1 MSLLSDEE
9 TLKSWLAVYSDKM
22 YSWVFYKTGDK
33 ESSEDLVQD
42 TFLAA
47 FKSIQQFEGKS
58 DPKTWL
64 FAILNNKIAEHFRK
78 IYRSPVLS
86 NRKDDHSEKIMNT
99 FFNEDEGWLKEEIPR
114 NWLDEKI
121 QLLDDHDFKSEL
133 ENCMKNLPPKWN
145 AALQLK
151 YLEEKKG
158 EVICQELEIT
168 ASNFWQILHRA
179 KLQLR
184 KCLDIK
190 RFRK

>member
-1 MSLLSDEE
+1 MSLSSDEE
-9 TLKSWLAVYSDKM
+9 TLKSWVALYSDKM

-42 TFLAA
+42 TFLSA
-47 FKSIQQFEGKS
+47 FKSIRKFEGKS
-58 DPKTWL
+58 EPKTWL

-78 IYRSPVLS
+78 IYRSPVLTT
-86 NRKDDHSEKIMNT
+86 KMGDYSEKTMNT
-99 FFNEDEGWLKEEIPR
+99 FFTKDEGWLKEEIPR
-114 NWLDEKI
+114 NWPDEEI
-121 QLLDDHDFKSEL
+121 HLLDDSAFKSIL
-133 ENCMKNLPPKWN
+133 ENCMKNLPAKWH

-158 EVICQELEIT
+158 DIICQELEIT

-184 KCLDIK
+184 KCLDIN